1 MAITK
6 QSSGELKSR
15 VNTCIDKLADRDTLA
30 MASNELEAIA
40 RTLPNDAFAHF
51 LNCLSATGSSE
62 KSPVRRQCV
71 RLISVLSA
79 AHGDA
84 LSPHVSKMISA
95 VLRRLRDPDSAVR
108 AACVDAVASVAA
120 HVTSPPLLAAILKPL
135 AETLFH
141 EQDSKAQIGAALCLS
156 AAVEAATEPD
166 AAELRRLLPRVL
178 KLTRSDGCK
187 AKPALLALV
196 GCIISTDCVKS
207 KSLFSSTVST
217 AVDFLSS
224 DDWAARKEAAE
235 VLEKAA
241 MADGSLSVQFKASC
255 LAALEN
261 RRFDKVKLVREK
273 MNIALEIWKDLP
285 EQSEALSSLNV
296 QSDTSSAGYYSPS
309 SETPQLRKM
318 HPPRSPAS
326 SCSSSTSSSRRST
339 LGNEDAKPRIP
350 TASNR
355 FNLKKNVRSRVVPCD
370 NSDKIKDDFESE
382 NEFEDMS
389 LICRQLQQIENQQS
403 NLFDLLQ
410 RYIGSSQK
418 GISSLEKRVDGLEK
432 VLGVMSEDFAL
443 PTRRIST
450 TSEDMG
456 NACCMIPGTEF
467 LSPKFWRR
475 AESVNL
481 KLGSSFS
488 SSHGMV
494 HKDAKII
501 TTRLD
506 TKRDE
511 AKKKVQSPVVLLFLG
526 LFIFVLLRIWLV

>member
-6 QSSGELKSR
+6 PSSGDLKSR
-15 VNTCIDKLADRDTLA
+15 VNTCIDKLSDRDTLS
-30 MASNELEAIA
+30 MASNELESIA
-40 RTLPNDAFAHF
+40 RTLPNDAFAPF
-51 LNCLSATGSSE
+51 LNCLSATDSSE

-108 AACVDAVASVAA
+108 AACVEAVSSISA
-120 HVTSPPLLAAILKPL
+120 HVTSPPLFAAILKPL
-135 AETLFH
+135 AEALFH
-141 EQDSKAQIGAALCLS
+141 EQDSKAQIGAALCLA
-156 AAVEAATEPD
+156 AAVEAAPD
-166 AAELRRLLPRVL
+166 PDSAEMRRLLPRVL
-178 KLTRSDGCK
+178 KLARRDGCK

-196 GCIISTDCVKS
+196 GCIVSTDCVKS
-207 KSLFSSTVST
+207 KSLFISTVST

-241 MADGSLSVQFKASC
+241 MADCNLSLQFKASC

-273 MNIALEIWKDLP
+273 MNRALEIWKDLP
-285 EQSEALSSLNV
+285 EQSEALSSPNV

-350 TASNR
+350 TASNK
-355 FNLKKNVRSRVVPCD
+355 FNVKKDTRARVVPCD
-370 NSDKIKDDFESE
+370 SSDNIKDDFESE
-382 NEFEDMS
+382 NENEFEFEDMS
-389 LICRQLQQIENQQS
+389 LIRRQLQQIESQQS
-403 NLFDLLQ
+403 NLFSLLQ

-418 GISSLEKRVDGLEK
+418 GMSSLEKRVDGLEK

-450 TSEDMG
+450 TSEELG
-456 NACCMIPGTEF
+456 NACCMIPGREF

-475 AESVNL
+475 GESVNL
-481 KLGSSFS
+481 KLESSFS
-488 SSHGMV
+488 SSHGNGIML
-494 HKDAKII
+494 KDAKII
-501 TTRLD
+501 TRLD
-506 TKRDE
+506 
-511 AKKKVQSPVVLLFLG
+511 SP
-526 LFIFVLLRIWLV
+526 RK